1 MSENNRRVL
10 SNVPAWLSV
19 AGTLL
24 SGGIVA
30 YAVRQVWSGHKL
42 KKALKTEIES
52 MKGLKN
58 CRDSMNSRQS
68 SPSDKPLS
76 PSDVPP
82 GGSIPTTIYESNVGR
97 LGLLRRGDLQKIVA
111 FYSDVLRYKSIIIA
125 IRSGEDIPEPD
136 QDDFYDSIAS
146 LESRR
151 QSLFGE
157 GWMNCSEG
165 NDD

>member
-1 MSENNRRVL
+1 ML
-10 SNVPAWLSV
+10 PTVPAWLSV

-24 SGGIVA
+24 SGGLVA
-30 YAVRQVWSGHKL
+30 YAVRQFWSGYKL

-52 MKGLKN
+52 MKGLESCKN
-58 CRDSMNSRQS
+58 SMKSRQS

-82 GGSIPTTIYESNVGR
+82 EGSIPTTIYEENVGR
-97 LGLLRRGDLQKIVA
+97 LGLLRRGDLQKIVD

-125 IRSGEDIPEPD
+125 VRKGEDIPEPD
-136 QDDFYDSIAS
+136 QDDLYDSIAS

-157 GWMNCSEG
+157 GWMHNSE
-165 NDD
+165 NDDD

>member
-1 MSENNRRVL
+1 ML
-10 SNVPAWLSV
+10 PNVPAWLSI

-52 MKGLKN
+52 MKGLENCKN
-58 CRDSMNSRQS
+58 SMNSRRS
-68 SPSDKPLS
+68 PPSDKPLS

-82 GGSIPTTIYESNVGR
+82 EGSIPTTIYEANVGQ
-97 LGLLRRGDLQKIVA
+97 LGLLRRGDLQKIVE
-111 FYSDVLRYKSIIIA
+111 FYSDVLRYKSIITA
-125 IRSGEDIPEPD
+125 VRSGEEIPEPD
-136 QDDFYDSIAS
+136 QNDLYDSIGS

-151 QSLFGE
+151 HSLFGD
-157 GWMNCSEG
+157 GWMDSSEG
-165 NDD
+165 DDD

>member
-1 MSENNRRVL
+1 ML
-10 SNVPAWLSV
+10 PNVPAWLSI

-52 MKGLKN
+52 MKGLENCKN
-58 CRDSMNSRQS
+58 SMNSRRS
-68 SPSDKPLS
+68 PPSDNPLS

-82 GGSIPTTIYESNVGR
+82 EGSIPTTIYEANVGQ
-97 LGLLRRGDLQKIVA
+97 LGLLRRGDLQKIVE
-111 FYSDVLRYKSIIIA
+111 FYSDVLRYKSIITA
-125 IRSGEDIPEPD
+125 VRSGEDIPEPD
-136 QDDFYDSIAS
+136 QNDLYDSIDS

-151 QSLFGE
+151 HSLFGD
-157 GWMNCSEG
+157 GWMDSSE
-165 NDD
+165 DDDD